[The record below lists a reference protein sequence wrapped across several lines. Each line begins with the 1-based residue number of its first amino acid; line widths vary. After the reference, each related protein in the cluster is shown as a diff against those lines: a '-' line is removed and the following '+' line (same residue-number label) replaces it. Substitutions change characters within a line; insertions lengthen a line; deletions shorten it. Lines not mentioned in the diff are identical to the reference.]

1 MSKKSIKVGNI
12 VLVKNDLGEAK
23 IARVLNVSR
32 SSESV
37 IVMYLDSDFSD
48 LYMDTVSLLNCS
60 LYENRKVE

>member
-12 VLVKNDLGEAK
+12 VLVKNDLGEEK

-37 IVMYLDSDFSD
+37 IVIYLDSDFSD
-48 LYMDTVSLLNCS
+48 LYMDTVNLLNCS
-60 LYENRKVE
+60 LYENRKVD